1 VVSHVFKHSLSVG
14 VFPVYSTSSF
24 ACLAVMAAS
33 STLLPHPTLLFSN
46 IATIDPLLP
55 FPFAAFWI
63 FGIELGFGRVG
74 N

>member
-1 VVSHVFKHSLSVG
+1 
-14 VFPVYSTSSF
+14 
-24 ACLAVMAAS
+24 MAAS